1 MKTFKDF
8 ANNLTD
14 LIGNTITDLL
24 LTVAVAAFFW
34 SVITF
39 IWNRSRGNVDA
50 MKDASN
56 RLLWSIIGLFVMFSI
71 WGIVNFLQSGFG
83 FENKNTIKA
92 PTIQVNTS
100 AATPASPAR
109 PSGAVVPAAPSA
121 PDKKPE
127 GSTCDSNSVCSSGL
141 CYFAAGGNGQNGICR
156 PAGGRIDR

>member
-8 ANNLTD
+8 ANSLTD
-14 LIGNTITDLL
+14 LIGNTVTDLL

-34 SVITF
+34 SVVTF
-39 IWNRSRGNVDA
+39 IWNRSRGDVDA

-92 PTIQVNTS
+92 PTIQTNSS
-100 AATPASPAR
+100 AATPSSGSLLKDNGQPCTASSQCKSGQCLAGR
-109 PSGAVVPAAPSA
+109 SGAM
-121 PDKKPE
+121 
-127 GSTCDSNSVCSSGL
+127 L
-141 CYFAAGGNGQNGICR
+141 CQG
-156 PAGGRIDR
+156 